1 MSDRD
6 LMEGLLLSVKG
17 AGDLYLHGTI
27 ESSTEKVRSAFD
39 SSLTRSLQMQK
50 QIYDKMSQKGW
61 YAKTNVEQQKI
72 CQTQQKFAQG

>member
-6 LMEGLLLSVKG
+6 LMEELLLSVKG

-72 CQTQQKFAQG
+72 CRTQQKFAQG

>member
-39 SSLTRSLQMQK
+39 SSLSRSLQMQK
-50 QIYDKMSQKGW
+50 QIYDKMSEKGW
-61 YAKTNVEQQKI
+61 YAKTNAPQQKI